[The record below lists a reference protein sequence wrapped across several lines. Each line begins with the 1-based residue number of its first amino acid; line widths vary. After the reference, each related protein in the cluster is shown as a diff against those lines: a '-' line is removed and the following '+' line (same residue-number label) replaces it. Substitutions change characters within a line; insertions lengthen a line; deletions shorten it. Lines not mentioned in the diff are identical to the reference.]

1 MADDRVGER
10 AHAGVVM
17 TGSDGFDGPKAFYI
31 LIEALPLC
39 GKPTNLG
46 AADAS
51 DIDHAV
57 PGLVLRSSWRRS
69 TLSNPPRVYWR
80 CDRSG
85 LCVSLSARPPK
96 HEASTRPPP
105 SFGGYRAA
113 ADRKR
118 DGGTEDVVGVVKL
131 LDPGQ
136 SFDIG
141 TKAFRC
147 PVGVV

>member
-10 AHAGVVM
+10 AHAGVMM

-85 LCVSLSARPPK
+85 LSVCR
-96 HEASTRPPP
+96 R
-105 SFGGYRAA
+105 GR
-113 ADRKR
+113 
-118 DGGTEDVVGVVKL
+118 
-131 LDPGQ
+131 
-136 SFDIG
+136 
-141 TKAFRC
+141 
-147 PVGVV
+147 

>member
-10 AHAGVVM
+10 AHAGVMM

-85 LCVSLSARPPK
+85 LCVSLSARPLVCRN
-96 HEASTRPPP
+96 TRRQLARPH
-105 SFGGYRAA
+105 SAA
-113 ADRKR
+113 IARRPIGSGMAERKTLS
-118 DGGTEDVVGVVKL
+118 G
-131 LDPGQ
+131 
-136 SFDIG
+136 S
-141 TKAFRC
+141 
-147 PVGVV
+147 